1 MNSKDT
7 KTFYL
12 YQFFSL
18 TFLLLTTKYLNI
30 HGIINIG
37 GQMDAISYIEI
48 SKYFPNLPTENDI
61 ILQNAAQR
69 FIIPYAAGLFSNIFM
84 IDLITIFRVLTALFL
99 IFYIFLITF
108 ITDKLKLNLRESILL
123 FSLLFLN
130 PYIAR
135 YHLFNPIQSHDMLFF
150 CFCMLFAYSVITN
163 KFILI
168 PNNRLS
174 YLTNLSFHY
183 LIQFFDLLIH
193 RKILPDQ
200 LRFHSINIRNQ

>member
-12 YQFFSL
+12 YQFFSI

-69 FIIPYAAGLFSNIFM
+69 FIIPYAAGFFSNIFV

-123 FSLLFLN
+123 FSLLFLITKKTV
-130 PYIAR
+130 YIVSKNV
-135 YHLFNPIQSHDMLFF
+135 FSN
-150 CFCMLFAYSVITN
+150 
-163 KFILI
+163 
-168 PNNRLS
+168 
-174 YLTNLSFHY
+174 
-183 LIQFFDLLIH
+183 
-193 RKILPDQ
+193 
-200 LRFHSINIRNQ
+200 